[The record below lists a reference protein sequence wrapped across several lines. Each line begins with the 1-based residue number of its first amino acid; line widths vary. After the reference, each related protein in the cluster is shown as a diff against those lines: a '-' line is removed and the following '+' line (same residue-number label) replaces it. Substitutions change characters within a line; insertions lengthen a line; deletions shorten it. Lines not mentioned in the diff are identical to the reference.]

1 MSAPDLY
8 DDAELYEAQYRHYR
22 DDLPFYRSLALDR
35 PGEVLEVGAGA
46 GRVTVELARLAER
59 VVALEPSPAMRA
71 AAKARLSEA
80 GVAERVELRAQDVR
94 ELTDEGRYALAVAP
108 FHALM
113 HLLTVE
119 DQDAALRAVRRA
131 LAPGGAFACD
141 VFTPRFGPLDVLRRE
156 TAWRDAA
163 GRETELF
170 VLQHHHAAEQRIES
184 LYLLDRTD
192 PDGPVRRSRA
202 RLLQRYFHRFEL
214 ERAMR
219 AAGFATVRMFGD
231 FDRRPIDADAG
242 RFVVLASG

>member
-1 MSAPDLY
+1 MSVPDLY
-8 DDAELYEAQYRHYR
+8 DDVELYAAQYRNYR

-35 PGEVLEVGAGA
+35 PGEVLEVGAGT
-46 GRVTVELARLAER
+46 GRVTVELARVAER

-71 AAKARLSEA
+71 AAEARLSEA
-80 GVAERVELRAQDVR
+80 GVAERVELRALDVR
-94 ELTDEGRYALAVAP
+94 ELADVGRYALAVAP

-119 DQDAALRAVRRA
+119 DQDLALRALRRA

-141 VFTPRFGPLDVLRRE
+141 VFAPRFGPLDVLRRE

-163 GRETELF
+163 GGEAELF
-170 VLQHHHAAEQRIES
+170 LLQHHHAAEQRIES
-184 LYLLDRTD
+184 LYLLDRTGA
-192 PDGPVRRSRA
+192 DGVVRRRRA

-214 ERAMR
+214 ERAVR
-219 AAGFATVRMFGD
+219 AAGFAAVRMFGD
-231 FDRRPIDADAG
+231 FDRRPIDEDAR